1 MHLDQTRAAPAR
13 PFVST
18 ERSPRHSNH
27 HHHHHLLR
35 TEGIAS
41 LLLTAA
47 SPRRPP
53 VHRVCLVFEPACLH
67 ISCATPIVG
76 FTPLL
81 PKSAQLFPS
90 LALNFDF
97 KHNKGCIPTD
107 STVGSLGIVGH
118 KQPHFSGDE
127 RERRTQGS
135 TTGTEAPQQAKAQA
149 TRVPLDPSSRF
160 PTF

>member
-1 MHLDQTRAAPAR
+1 MRATCTLTRPAPHPPA
-13 PFVST
+13 PLCQLNGHPVT
-18 ERSPRHSNH
+18 ATIIITT
-27 HHHHHLLR
+27 HLLR

-107 STVGSLGIVGH
+107 STVGSLGIVG
-118 KQPHFSGDE
+118 QQTATLFG
-127 RERRTQGS
+127 RRTGTPNAGQHHRHRGTTASKSTGHKGS
-135 TTGTEAPQQAKAQA
+135 
-149 TRVPLDPSSRF
+149 S
-160 PTF
+160 